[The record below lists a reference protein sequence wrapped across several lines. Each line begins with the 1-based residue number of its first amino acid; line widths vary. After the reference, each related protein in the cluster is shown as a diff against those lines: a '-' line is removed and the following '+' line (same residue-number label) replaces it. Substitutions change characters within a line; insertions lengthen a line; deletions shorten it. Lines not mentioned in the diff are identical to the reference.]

1 MVGQREPGRGA
12 AGHANGEVDGGA
24 GDGPLVGDVV
34 SDSGADDPSVGDA
47 DVEESADLELM
58 QREIEQLNDR
68 HLRLAAEFDN
78 YRKRVERERAES
90 RVRSQAEVV
99 ARLLEPLDD
108 LERVA
113 AVNPETTSVPAVL
126 EGVALVERKLRKSLE
141 AVGLQEV
148 EAVGR
153 RFDPTTMEAV
163 LTAPADGPEQDE
175 VVADVLQKGYRLD
188 GILVRPAKVRV
199 RKHG

>member
-1 MVGQREPGRGA
+1 ME
-12 AGHANGEVDGGA
+12 GG
-24 GDGPLVGDVV
+24 PE
-34 SDSGADDPSVGDA
+34 
-47 DVEESADLELM
+47 VEESPDLELL
-58 QREIEQLNDR
+58 QEEIEQLNDR

-90 RVRSQAEVV
+90 RARSQAEVV

-113 AVNPETTSVPAVL
+113 SVDPQSTSVPAVL
-126 EGVALVERKLRKSLE
+126 EGVALVERKLRRSLE
-141 AVGLQEV
+141 AVGLEEV
-148 EAVGR
+148 DAAGQ
-153 RFDPTTMEAV
+153 RFDPTTMDAV
-163 LTAPADGPEQDE
+163 LTAPAEGPEQDE
-175 VVADVLQKGYRLD
+175 MVADVLQKGYRLD